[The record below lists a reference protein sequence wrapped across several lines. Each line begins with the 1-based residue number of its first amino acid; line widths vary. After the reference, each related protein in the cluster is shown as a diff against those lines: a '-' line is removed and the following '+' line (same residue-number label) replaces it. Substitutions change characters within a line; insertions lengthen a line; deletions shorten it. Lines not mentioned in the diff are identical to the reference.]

1 MPTFYNRHVAPA
13 PLDQPSE
20 TAMTSPSP
28 LPIVAVAA
36 DVKEIDGYRWHAA
49 ADTYLRALRDG
60 ANVMPLIL
68 PSLDDIDFDAL
79 LARVDGVLFP
89 GSRSNVHPARYGEAE
104 SDRAKPYD
112 PARDAVTLPLMR
124 AAIAEGVP
132 LFAVCRGMQELN
144 VAAGGTLVPEVH
156 EIAGRNDHRAPV
168 HDDQDVRFSI
178 RQDVDVVPGGALAD
192 ILGAGTVRVN
202 SLHRQAVGTL
212 GADLAVEAVAPDGTV
227 EAVSVKGARNF
238 ALGVQWHP
246 EYWVTTDEPSRKLFA
261 AFGDAVRKRV
271 ASRT

>member
-1 MPTFYNRHVAPA
+1 MATR
-13 PLDQPSE
+13 PSQ
-20 TAMTSPSP
+20 

-36 DVKEIDGYRWHAA
+36 DLKLIDGYRWHAA
-49 ADTYLRALRDG
+49 ADTYLRALRD
-60 ANVMPLIL
+60 AAKVMPLIL
-68 PSLDDIDFDAL
+68 PSLEDIDFEAL
-79 LARVDGVLFP
+79 LARVDGMLFP
-89 GSRSNVHPARYGEAE
+89 GSRSNVHPSLYGEPE
-104 SDRAKPYD
+104 SEKAKPHD

-124 AAIAEGVP
+124 AAIAGGVP

-144 VAAGGTLVPEVH
+144 VAAGGTLVAEVQ
-156 EIAGRNDHRAPV
+156 EIAGRHDHRAPV
-168 HDDQDVRFSI
+168 HDDQDVRFAI
-178 RQDVDVVPGGALAD
+178 RQDVDVLPGGTLAA

-212 GADLAVEAVAPDGTV
+212 GGDLAVEAVAPDGTV

-261 AFGDAVRKRV
+261 AFGDAVRTRM
-271 ASRT
+271 AARG